1 MTLLSAI
8 LFLLAL
14 VFAGLGGAALL
25 SRLFAGESDAE
36 VRFDAS
42 VSFAIPVGLI
52 LAAIP
57 GWLLSGFFRVP
68 VRSVALPLAFV
79 ALVVSIALFSGT
91 LQKLK
96 PASWRG
102 ALLPAGIFAGL
113 FLFFLWLRWPIEMRF
128 TEKPMD
134 FAILTS
140 LMMSP
145 DIPMM
150 DPWMSGTRFPY
161 YHFGT
166 YLFALPLR
174 AAGVAP
180 EYAYNLIAALLPALL
195 SLAAFGVI
203 RSRRGGRTLAAA
215 GAVLL
220 VAGGTMD
227 GVRQLFGPQPLKDFD
242 FLWESSRRVKDIV
255 KVGEKAGEAITE
267 WPLFT
272 YRLGDLHPHAVELP
286 LLIVLA
292 GMAGRIGTFGGLLFD
307 GLLFAAII
315 SANPWNL
322 PASLLLLAA
331 GNLSERGF
339 ARSFVRSILAVIL
352 AIPFLVPF
360 LLSPRPRLL
369 GIGAAHFATTI
380 IDGFLHL
387 GALAVVPAL
396 AVGIALVRSR
406 RTPDGAFLAATFF
419 PALGIG
425 LAVATKKPVLG
436 LAAGFIAAV
445 AYLVFRKRDEGAAAV
460 EGDAPPGSAIR
471 AGLLFAGAGATLVLV
486 PEVLVVL
493 DTYGEPLRRM
503 NTIFKCYVGAWPL
516 LVIGS
521 ALLLPLAL
529 SSRRAFWQNR
539 ILVTFAL
546 LAMLVHP
553 VASARERWKKT
564 GPFPGLNG
572 LAWMEQEAPG
582 DRKAVEWLRKNAPSG
597 AVVAEATGA
606 AYSDYARIG
615 SASGRPTILG
625 WANHEGLWRGGGEGE
640 VHAREAD
647 LKTIYTSQD
656 PLQVLETVKRRN
668 IRYVVVGTLEK
679 KDFGPIPF
687 PTRLNFI
694 KVFDENG
701 TAVFEAKP

>member
-14 VFAGLGGAALL
+14 LFAGLGGAALL
-25 SRLFAGESDAE
+25 SRLFAHEPDAE
-36 VRFDAS
+36 VRFDAC

-52 LAAIP
+52 LAALP
-57 GWLLSGFFRVP
+57 GWLLSAFFRVP
-68 VRSVALPLAFV
+68 VRSVVLPLGLV
-79 ALVVSIALFSGT
+79 TLVVSIALFAGT
-91 LQKLK
+91 LRKLA
-96 PASWRG
+96 PSSWRA
-102 ALLPAGIFAGL
+102 ALLPAGIFVAV
-113 FLFFLWLRWPIEMRF
+113 FLFFLWLRWPIEMRN

-140 LMMSP
+140 LMLSP
-145 DIPMM
+145 DIPML

-174 AAGVAP
+174 TAGVAP
-180 EYAYNLIAALLPALL
+180 EYAYNLIAALLPALVGL
-195 SLAAFGVI
+195 GAFGVI

-215 GAVLL
+215 GALLL
-220 VAGGTMD
+220 VVGGTMD
-227 GVRQLFGPQPLKDFD
+227 GVRQLFGARPLSSFD
-242 FLWESSRRVKDIV
+242 FLWESSRRIRDVPV
-255 KVGEKAGEAITE
+255 TGEAITE

-331 GNLSERGF
+331 GNLSERKF
-339 ARSFVRSILAVIL
+339 ARSAVRSILAVIL
-352 AIPFLVPF
+352 ALPFLYTF
-360 LLSPRPRLL
+360 LRSPRPKLL
-369 GIGAAHFATTI
+369 GIGAAHFATSI
-380 IDGFLHL
+380 LEGFLHL
-387 GALAVVPAL
+387 GILAVVPAL
-396 AVGIALVRSR
+396 AVGVALVRSQ
-406 RTPDGAFLAATFF
+406 RTADSAFLAATFF

-445 AYLVFRKRDEGAAAV
+445 AYLVFRTRNEGAAAV
-460 EGDAPPGSAIR
+460 EGDAPFGSAIR
-471 AGLLFAGAGATLVLV
+471 TGLLFAGAGATLVLL

-516 LVIGS
+516 LVIAS
-521 ALLLPLAL
+521 TLLLPLAL
-529 SSRRAFWQNR
+529 SSRRFFWQSR
-539 ILVTFAL
+539 ILVAFAI

-553 VASARERWKKT
+553 VASALERSKKT
-564 GPFPGLNG
+564 GPFPGMNG

-582 DRKAVEWLRKNAPSG
+582 DWKAVQWLRQNAPPG

-615 SASGRPTILG
+615 SGAGRPTILG
-625 WANHEGLWRGGGEGE
+625 WANHEGLWRGGGENE

-647 LKTIYTSQD
+647 LKTIYSSQD
-656 PLQVLETVKRRN
+656 PIEVLDTVKRRN

-694 KVFDENG
+694 KVFDESG